1 MVTLAFVPTLVGAL
15 VGYALL
21 GRDLML
27 GLRPPDFSDA
37 GVIVSYVLVMVISL
51 AIYGVTVAL
60 LVQLAYDV
68 KIGRRGA
75 IAGYIGFDET
85 KCSIGITIT
94 MSQTNVNSGR
104 SLSSRAG
111 ISGSDADGSAIGRE
125 TPADVF
131 R

>member
-75 IAGYIGFDET
+75 IAGYIGQ
-85 KCSIGITIT
+85 CRR
-94 MSQTNVNSGR
+94 SGCR
-104 SLSSRAG
+104 RPRRRPPCPSRRTRGPRA
-111 ISGSDADGSAIGRE
+111 RPE
-125 TPADVF
+125 
-131 R
+131 RLW

>member
-75 IAGYIGFDET
+75 IAGYIGE
-85 KCSIGITIT
+85 
-94 MSQTNVNSGR
+94 
-104 SLSSRAG
+104 
-111 ISGSDADGSAIGRE
+111 
-125 TPADVF
+125 
-131 R
+131 

>member
-1 MVTLAFVPTLVGAL
+1 MSDMSYGEARPPLGVGAIISESFSILFGNFVAVVTLAFVPTLVGAL

-75 IAGYIGFDET
+75 IAGYIGE
-85 KCSIGITIT
+85 
-94 MSQTNVNSGR
+94 
-104 SLSSRAG
+104 
-111 ISGSDADGSAIGRE
+111 
-125 TPADVF
+125 
-131 R
+131 